1 METGELEDGREKWN
15 SRSSGKMRRSRE
27 EHQWRRQ
34 LLGPFLTLRHESVGS
49 KQD

>member
-1 METGELEDGREKWN
+1 MKTGELEGEREKWN
-15 SRSSGKMRRSRE
+15 SWSSGKMRGSQE

-34 LLGPFLTLRHESVGS
+34 LLGSFLTLRHESVGS

>member
-1 METGELEDGREKWN
+1 METGVLEAGREKWN
-15 SRSSGKMRRSRE
+15 SQSSGKMRGSRE

-34 LLGPFLTLRHESVGS
+34 LLGLLLTLRHESVGS